1 MFVRVKTRVLK
12 YFYLIGIKLL
22 VWASGWNQCLVF
34 MWYGLKV
41 TEGNF
46 YYIIKNSS
54 TAYFGAVQK
63 MGKSLFCQLG
73 NGLN

>member
-1 MFVRVKTRVLK
+1 M
-12 YFYLIGIKLL
+12 
-22 VWASGWNQCLVF
+22 
-34 MWYGLKV
+34 

-63 MGKSLFCQLG
+63 NGKIVVLSIGQWFTLVARG
-73 NGLN
+73 RMVVIHYAII